1 MQDLKGSKTYDNLLI
16 AYAGESQARNKYEF
30 FAAKAQEEGYRQIAE
45 LFHETADNEKEH
57 AEIWYKHFVGIGTT
71 PENLMTAAEGEHYEW
86 SEMYDDMACV
96 ARGRFRADRP
106 ADGAGGG
113 YREGTRD
120 PLPEA
125 LGEHKDPAGLCQ
137 RQRSHMDLRQLRT
150 RSQRQGR
157 SGNLS
162 GLPSRPRDQGGE
174 LLVDRDGKRSEHGEL
189 NDCKLIRV
197 LDWLAFLFIQSQPV
211 RG

>member
-45 LFHETADNEKEH
+45 LFRETASNEKEH

-96 ARGRFRADRP
+96 AREEGFEQIARQMEQVAAIEKDHETRYQPETAKSHGSAAAADMKSKARTL
-106 ADGAGGG
+106 
-113 YREGTRD
+113 R
-120 PLPEA
+120 
-125 LGEHKDPAGLCQ
+125 KSV
-137 RQRSHMDLRQLRT
+137 RSAITPKGIFGSRRRT
-150 RSQRQGR
+150 IS
-157 SGNLS
+157 
-162 GLPSRPRDQGGE
+162 
-174 LLVDRDGKRSEHGEL
+174 
-189 NDCKLIRV
+189 
-197 LDWLAFLFIQSQPV
+197 
-211 RG
+211 

>member
-45 LFHETADNEKEH
+45 LFCETASNEKEH

-96 ARGRFRADRP
+96 AREEGFEQIARQMEQVAAIEKEHETRYRKLWENIKTQQVFARDSEVTWICGSCGHEVKGKDAPEICPVCHHAQGYFRIKAEN
-106 ADGAGGG
+106 
-113 YREGTRD
+113 Y
-120 PLPEA
+120 
-125 LGEHKDPAGLCQ
+125 
-137 RQRSHMDLRQLRT
+137 
-150 RSQRQGR
+150 
-157 SGNLS
+157 
-162 GLPSRPRDQGGE
+162 
-174 LLVDRDGKRSEHGEL
+174 
-189 NDCKLIRV
+189 
-197 LDWLAFLFIQSQPV
+197 
-211 RG
+211 

>member
-96 ARGRFRADRP
+96 AREEGFEQIARQMEQVAAIEKEHETRYRKLWENIKTQQVFARDSEVTWICGSCGHEVKGKDAPEICPVCHHAQGYFRIKAEN
-106 ADGAGGG
+106 
-113 YREGTRD
+113 Y
-120 PLPEA
+120 
-125 LGEHKDPAGLCQ
+125 
-137 RQRSHMDLRQLRT
+137 
-150 RSQRQGR
+150 
-157 SGNLS
+157 
-162 GLPSRPRDQGGE
+162 
-174 LLVDRDGKRSEHGEL
+174 
-189 NDCKLIRV
+189 
-197 LDWLAFLFIQSQPV
+197 
-211 RG
+211 

>member
-45 LFHETADNEKEH
+45 LFRETASNEKEH

-96 ARGRFRADRP
+96 ARKALSRSPGRWSRWRLSRRNTRP
-106 ADGAGGG
+106 V
-113 YREGTRD
+113 
-120 PLPEA
+120 
-125 LGEHKDPAGLCQ
+125 
-137 RQRSHMDLRQLRT
+137 T
-150 RSQRQGR
+150 RSFGR
-157 SGNLS
+157 T
-162 GLPSRPRDQGGE
+162 
-174 LLVDRDGKRSEHGEL
+174 
-189 NDCKLIRV
+189 
-197 LDWLAFLFIQSQPV
+197 
-211 RG
+211 

>member
-45 LFHETADNEKEH
+45 LFRETADNEKEH

-96 ARGRFRADRP
+96 ARE
-106 ADGAGGG
+106 
-113 YREGTRD
+113 EGFEQIVRQMERVD
-120 PLPEA
+120 VNGLPF
-125 LGEHKDPAGLCQ
+125 GVID
-137 RQRSHMDLRQLRT
+137 
-150 RSQRQGR
+150 
-157 SGNLS
+157 SGNHVECRTHIFSHVSLNVFYLRIHS
-162 GLPSRPRDQGGE
+162 FDGWEESFSF
-174 LLVDRDGKRSEHGEL
+174 LLEIV
-189 NDCKLIRV
+189 
-197 LDWLAFLFIQSQPV
+197 
-211 RG
+211 

>member
-45 LFHETADNEKEH
+45 LFRETADNEKEH

-96 ARGRFRADRP
+96 AREEGFEQIARQMEQVAAIEKEHETR
-106 ADGAGGG
+106 
-113 YREGTRD
+113 YRKLWENIKTQQVFAR
-120 PLPEA
+120 
-125 LGEHKDPAGLCQ
+125 GEELLSAGLDVPQ
-137 RQRSHMDLRQLRT
+137 VTRVAMALRARGLRKSVRSATTPKGIFGSRRRT
-150 RSQRQGR
+150 IS
-157 SGNLS
+157 
-162 GLPSRPRDQGGE
+162 
-174 LLVDRDGKRSEHGEL
+174 
-189 NDCKLIRV
+189 
-197 LDWLAFLFIQSQPV
+197 
-211 RG
+211 

>member
-45 LFHETADNEKEH
+45 LFRETASNEKEH

-96 ARGRFRADRP
+96 AREEGFDHIAYLFEHVGAIEKEHEERYRKLAESIQNGTVFARQTEQVWICTNCGHIHVGTHAPEKCPVCDHPQGYFVLRAQN
-106 ADGAGGG
+106 
-113 YREGTRD
+113 Y
-120 PLPEA
+120 
-125 LGEHKDPAGLCQ
+125 
-137 RQRSHMDLRQLRT
+137 
-150 RSQRQGR
+150 
-157 SGNLS
+157 
-162 GLPSRPRDQGGE
+162 
-174 LLVDRDGKRSEHGEL
+174 
-189 NDCKLIRV
+189 
-197 LDWLAFLFIQSQPV
+197 
-211 RG
+211 